1 MRSGEIIFL
10 VLVLG
15 VTALGF
21 LGARWRRANL
31 GNIEEWALGGRR
43 FGTLIS
49 WFLLGGDMY
58 TAYTFVAVPALIY
71 GVGALGFYAMPYA
84 TLAYPIVFVVL
95 ARFYTIARKRGYLT
109 AADFVRDRFGS
120 RSLELAIAITGIL
133 ATTPYIALQLVGM
146 KTAFM
151 QLGGAFALG
160 GGAVALAVAFAIL
173 AAYTYTSGLR
183 APALISLVKD
193 SLIYIVVIA
202 AIAVIP
208 AKLGGWAHVFA
219 SAQTIMQAR
228 PHPASL
234 VLAPN
239 MAFAYATMC
248 LGSALSVFL
257 YPHAITSVLAA
268 KSATVVKRNAAL
280 LPLYSLVLGGLCLL
294 GVCAVSAGIVSAD
307 TNAVVPML
315 FAKFFPDWFAGV
327 AYAAIAI
334 GALVPAAIMAIGAAN
349 LFASNVFRQFSPQ
362 RDAGETRTAK
372 YLCLFMCAVALALVL
387 LVREK
392 FSVNF
397 QLIGAAWMLQ
407 VFPAVVLGL
416 YTRRLHPRALLLGW
430 IAGMG
435 TATAMVIADGF
446 KGNVALP
453 LFGTHLVGF
462 VAFYAIVVNVVVSFV
477 AGYAFDAMKV
487 PRGSDGTAAA
497 DYA

>member
-1 MRSGEIIFL
+1 MSSGEIIFL
-10 VLVLG
+10 ILVLG
-15 VTALGF
+15 VAALGF
-21 LGARWRRANL
+21 LGARWGHANL
-31 GNIEEWALGGRR
+31 TQIEEWALGGRR

-71 GVGALGFYAMPYA
+71 GAGAIGFYAMPYA

-120 RSLELAIAITGIL
+120 RSLELAIAATGIL

-160 GGAVALAVAFAIL
+160 GGAIALVVAFAIL

-208 AKLGGWAHVFA
+208 AKLGGWSHIFA

-234 VLAPN
+234 VLTPN
-239 MAFAYATMC
+239 MMFAYATMC

-268 KSATVVKRNAAL
+268 KSANVVKRNAAL

-294 GVCAVSAGIVSAD
+294 GICAVSAGIVSSD
-307 TNAVVPML
+307 TNAVIPML

-349 LFASNVFRQFSPQ
+349 LFASNIFRQFSADRTP
-362 RDAGETRTAK
+362 GETRVAK
-372 YLCLFMCAVALALVL
+372 YLCVLMCAVGLLLVVF
-387 LVREK
+387 VREK

-397 QLIGAAWMLQ
+397 QLIGGAWMLQ

-416 YTRRLHPRALLLGW
+416 YTRRLHPKGLLLGW

-435 TATAMVIADGF
+435 TATTMIVANGF
-446 KGNVALP
+446 QGNFALP
-453 LFGTHLVGF
+453 LFGTRVVGF
-462 VAFYAIVVNVVVSFV
+462 VAFYAVLVNLVVSFV
-477 AGYAFDAMKV
+477 AGWIFDAYRV
-487 PRGSDGTAAA
+487 ARGSDGTAAV

>member
-1 MRSGEIIFL
+1 MRSSEIIFL
-10 VLVLG
+10 ALVLG

-21 LGARWRRANL
+21 LGARWGRANL
-31 GNIEEWALGGRR
+31 SNIEEWALGGRR

-71 GVGALGFYAMPYA
+71 GAGAIGFYAMPYA
-84 TLAYPIVFVVL
+84 TLLYPIVFVVL

-120 RSLELAIAITGIL
+120 RSLEVAIALTGIL

-146 KTAFM
+146 KTAFV

-202 AIAVIP
+202 AIAIIP

-228 PHPASL
+228 PHPVSL
-234 VLAPN
+234 VLKPD
-239 MAFAYATMC
+239 MMFAYATMC
-248 LGSALSVFL
+248 LGSALALFL
-257 YPHAITSVLAA
+257 YPHTITSVLAA

-294 GVCAVSAGIVSAD
+294 GVCAVSAGIVTGD
-307 TNAVVPML
+307 TNSVIPML

-349 LFASNVFRQFSPQ
+349 LFASNIFRQFTLQ
-362 RDAGETRTAK
+362 RDTGETRIAK
-372 YLCLFMCAVALALVL
+372 YLCLFMCAVALALVV

-407 VFPAVVLGL
+407 IFPAVVIGL
-416 YTRRLHPRALLLGW
+416 YTRWLHPRALLLGW

-446 KGNVALP
+446 KGNIALP

-462 VAFYAIVVNVVVSFV
+462 VAFYAIVVNLAVTLAASLLCS
-477 AGYAFDAMKV
+477 ALKV
-487 PRGSDGTAAA
+487 GRRNDGTAAA